1 MKRRY
6 SLSDFYK
13 NTIKAIYQ
21 DLGDQTPIDKM
32 LDKNTLED
40 DLRALR
46 ELRYLNLFTD
56 GKKA

>member
-6 SLSDFYK
+6 SLQEFNK
-13 NTIKAIYQ
+13 NAVKAITFGMAENTVLEKLLQ
-21 DLGDQTPIDKM
+21 KSTP
-32 LDKNTLED
+32 ED

-46 ELRYLNLFTD
+46 ELRYLNLSTD